1 MSEDRR
7 PAPIPSPRLLATY
20 AFLAGLLLLFIGRL
34 YQLQIVE
41 GPSFVLAADDNR
53 FDTVSIPA
61 PRGVIYDRNGYQLVR
76 NIPIYNVVVTPAQLP
91 DSAAEIEAIFQR
103 LSALTGLPVDHE
115 APPALP
121 CLSDRGIRQLVEEG
135 ETNAPYDQWPIACDV
150 DEQTARIVLQQ
161 SVDMPGVDVTANP
174 ARDYPTGELTAAV
187 IGYLGPIP
195 EGLAEA

>member
-61 PRGVIYDRNGYQLVR
+61 PRGDLRPNGYQLVR
-76 NIPIYNVVVTPAQLP
+76 NIPIYNVVVTPRSSP
-91 DSAAEIEAIFQR
+91 
-103 LSALTGLPVDHE
+103 
-115 APPALP
+115 
-121 CLSDRGIRQLVEEG
+121 
-135 ETNAPYDQWPIACDV
+135 
-150 DEQTARIVLQQ
+150 TARRKSRPSSNGCL
-161 SVDMPGVDVTANP
+161 
-174 ARDYPTGELTAAV
+174 R
-187 IGYLGPIP
+187 
-195 EGLAEA
+195 